1 MPIELVDIPAAVA
14 DYLDTHVVTVVS
26 AVTPHQPGQDSMTPG
41 ADGAFTVTV
50 TNAPAPDG
58 VRLINVS
65 YHLKISDG
73 SIAELVVPQ
82 SAVLPSFDTLTG
94 GNPLPAGSTRT
105 AMFVRPRTG
114 AVLDV
119 GASGRPLQIDI
130 RCVGRGD
137 AKITCHIHA
146 DIDRSD
152 LFPTSQSP
160 NGEQTVAVL

>member
-14 DYLDTHVVTVVS
+14 DYLDTQVVTVVS
-26 AVTPHQPGQDSMTPG
+26 AVTPHQARQDVLTPG
-41 ADGAFTVTV
+41 ADGVFTVTV

-65 YHLKISDG
+65 YHVRISDG
-73 SIAELVVPQ
+73 SIAQLVVPP
-82 SAVLPSFDTLTG
+82 SAALASFDTLTG
-94 GNPLPAGSTRT
+94 GTPLPAGSTRT
-105 AMFVRPRTG
+105 AMFVRPLTD

-119 GASGRPLQIDI
+119 GASSPPLQIDV
-130 RCVGRGD
+130 RCVHRGD

-146 DIDRSD
+146 DIDRGD

-160 NGEQTVAVL
+160 NGEQPVAVL